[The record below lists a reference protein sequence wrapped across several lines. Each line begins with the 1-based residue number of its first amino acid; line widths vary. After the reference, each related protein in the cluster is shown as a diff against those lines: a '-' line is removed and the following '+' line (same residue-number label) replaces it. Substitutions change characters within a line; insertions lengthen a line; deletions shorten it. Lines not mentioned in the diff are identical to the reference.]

1 MDHLRCSF
9 LLIHHPREPFLRQEW
24 IVVWSLF
31 RRENGKLGISL
42 RVPPPGNTA
51 LLRLFKHSFSLNNPL
66 IRPCFQQNGWHCR
79 MIQGHRLA
87 LLAFSYAR
95 WVDVWRVQ
103 VEGNQSS
110 KKKEESILLM
120 VQKSS
125 DHQLQVGSLSHY
137 LQDSSTIPGGDRG
150 FCPSTFHKS
159 ESSYQLWKTYSVWRL
174 LCEKHQLCK
183 APRHALRNVHDTC
196 YQQACWTPRKWS
208 FGRWGNSVSIRQKM
222 VILQLEVSATNIT
235 RTYPHIS
242 TKRRRFAN
250 INIKKLPTKPF
261 EQLEILIQ
269 TSLPSRKLT
278 YPTFGISENP
288 LPNHLGVWYM
298 LVSSR
303 QLPTSACC
311 GSPTEAQ
318 APMTAV

>member
-1 MDHLRCSF
+1 
-9 LLIHHPREPFLRQEW
+9 
-24 IVVWSLF
+24 
-31 RRENGKLGISL
+31 
-42 RVPPPGNTA
+42 
-51 LLRLFKHSFSLNNPL
+51 
-66 IRPCFQQNGWHCR
+66 
-79 MIQGHRLA
+79 
-87 LLAFSYAR
+87 
-95 WVDVWRVQ
+95 
-103 VEGNQSS
+103 
-110 KKKEESILLM
+110 M

-137 LQDSSTIPGGDRG
+137 LQDFSTIPGGDRG

-159 ESSYQLWKTYSVWRL
+159 ESSYQLWKTYSIWSL

-208 FGRWGNSVSIRQKM
+208 FGRWGKSVSIRQKM

-235 RTYPHIS
+235 ITYPHIS
-242 TKRRRFAN
+242 TKRRRCAN
-250 INIKKLPTKPF
+250 INIKQNYPPNPLNNLRFEKTDPTKKN
-261 EQLEILIQ
+261 I

-278 YPTFGISENP
+278 YPYITPFGISENP
-288 LPNHLGVWYM
+288 QPPTTLRFGIYM
-298 LVSSR
+298 FFFPGGSWN
-303 QLPTSACC
+303 PTSACC